1 MTHWDIEVSKR
12 MYNVI
17 TELFSV
23 SGIPIPSNITS
34 CEMHKVLHKMKSIQ
48 YSHPKVDIERQTDM
62 ISDTIDEYKEIK
74 SALIIS
80 DVSLNSH
87 QLKLTLL
94 KNNIEVNLAENLY
107 NGLALYIKKLPELV
121 IIDMSANQDDITK
134 IIDEIEHIADKYRV
148 NPSVMVVS
156 HCSQAVKHFAK
167 NQSKVICKLVKK
179 AGNWCSEIEEE
190 IKNSFC
196 LPVV

>member
-23 SGIPIPSNITS
+23 SGIPIPSSITS
-34 CEMHKVLHKMKSIQ
+34 DDMNKVLHKMKSVQ

-62 ISDTIDEYKEIK
+62 ISDTIEESKEIK

-94 KNNIEVNLAENLY
+94 KNNIEVNLAGNLY

-121 IIDMSANQDDITK
+121 IIDMSTNEEDITR
-134 IIDEIEHIADKYRV
+134 IIDEIEHIANRYKI

-156 HCSQAVKHFAK
+156 HCSQAVKHFSHSE
-167 NQSKVICKLVKK
+167 SKVICKLVKK
-179 AGNWCSEIEEE
+179 AGDWCSKIEDE
-190 IKNSFC
+190 IKKSFY
-196 LPVV
+196 LPV